1 MRIASNIQKVREK
14 IVEIY
19 DKAGLHPEKIALV
32 AATKNRDV
40 SQIKEAMEAGIK
52 IIGENR
58 LQEAK
63 RKMAFF
69 NTEAVQWHFIGH
81 LQTNKVKQVI
91 ELFGLIQSVD
101 SQHLIEEISRRALM
115 ANKKMRVLIE
125 VNVAKDPKKYGL
137 PPGDVLEFIRRN
149 STLEGVSIRGLMTIA
164 PMVEPQ
170 KTRPYFRRMKELF
183 ELVKVEKIP
192 EVKMK
197 WLSIGMS
204 DDFPVAVEEG
214 SNMLRLGRAIF
225 EGDD

>member
-14 IVEIY
+14 IVELY
-19 DKAGLHPEKIALV
+19 DKADLHPEKIALV

-40 SQIKEAMEAGIK
+40 SQIKEAMETGIK

-63 RKMAFF
+63 RKMACL
-69 NTEAVQWHFIGH
+69 NTEAVEWHFIGH
-81 LQTNKVKQVI
+81 LQRNKVKQVI

-101 SQHLIEEISRRALM
+101 SQRLIEEISRRALM
-115 ANKKMRVLIE
+115 VNKKMRVLIE
-125 VNVAKDPKKYGL
+125 VNAVKDPKKYGL
-137 PPGDVLEFIRRN
+137 PPEDVLEFIKRN

-164 PMVEPQ
+164 PMVELE

-183 ELVKVEKIP
+183 QLVKVEKIP
-192 EVKMK
+192 QVKMK
-197 WLSIGMS
+197 WLSMGMS

-214 SNMLRLGRAIF
+214 SNMLRLGRVIF
-225 EGDD
+225 QG

>member
-1 MRIASNIQKVREK
+1 MSIASNIRKVREK
-14 IVEIY
+14 IVETCS
-19 DKAGLHPEKIALV
+19 KAGLHPEKIALV
-32 AATKNRDV
+32 VATKNRDI
-40 SQIKEAMEAGIK
+40 SQVKEAMEAGIR

-63 RKMAFF
+63 RKMAFL
-69 NTEAVQWHFIGH
+69 NTEALEWHFIGH
-81 LQTNKVKQVI
+81 LQTNKVKQVV

-115 ANKKMRVLIE
+115 ANKKVRVLIE
-125 VNVAKDPKKYGL
+125 VNAAKDPKKYGL
-137 PPGDVLEFIRRN
+137 PPEDVLEFIRRN

-164 PMVEPQ
+164 PMIELE

-183 ELVKVEKIP
+183 ELIKAEEIP
-192 EVKMK
+192 GVKME
-197 WLSIGMS
+197 WLSMGMS

-225 EGDD
+225 QG

>member
-1 MRIASNIQKVREK
+1 MRIASNIRKVKEK
-14 IVEIY
+14 IVEICG
-19 DKAGLHPEKIALV
+19 KTSLHSEKIALV
-32 AATKNRDV
+32 AATKDRDV

-63 RKMAFF
+63 RKMAFL
-69 NTEAVQWHFIGH
+69 NTEAVEWHFIGH

-91 ELFGLIQSVD
+91 ELFQLIQSVD

-115 ANKKMRVLIE
+115 ANKKVRVLIE
-125 VNVAKDPKKYGL
+125 VNAAKDPKKYGL
-137 PPGDVLEFIRRN
+137 PPEDVLEFIRRN

-164 PMVEPQ
+164 PMVELE

-183 ELVKVEKIP
+183 ELVKAKEIRG
-192 EVKMK
+192 VKME
-197 WLSIGMS
+197 WLSMGMS

-225 EGDD
+225 QG

>member
-14 IVEIY
+14 IVEICS
-19 DKAGLHPEKIALV
+19 DAGLHPEKIALV

-40 SQIKEAMEAGIK
+40 SQIKEAIEAGIK

-63 RKMAFF
+63 RKMTFL
-69 NTEAVQWHFIGH
+69 NTEAVEWHFIGH

-101 SQHLIEEISRRALM
+101 SQHLIEEIGRRALM

-137 PPGDVLEFIRRN
+137 PPEDVLEFIRRN

-164 PMVEPQ
+164 PMVEPE

-183 ELVKVEKIP
+183 ELVKIEKIP

>member
-1 MRIASNIQKVREK
+1 MSIASNIRKVREK
-14 IVEIY
+14 IVETCS
-19 DKAGLHPEKIALV
+19 KAGLHPEKIALV
-32 AATKNRDV
+32 AATKNRDI
-40 SQIKEAMEAGIK
+40 SQVKEAMEAGIR

-63 RKMAFF
+63 RKMAFL
-69 NTEAVQWHFIGH
+69 NTEALEWHFIGH
-81 LQTNKVKQVI
+81 LQTNKVKQVV

-125 VNVAKDPKKYGL
+125 VNVVKDPKKYGL
-137 PPGDVLEFIRRN
+137 PPEDVLEFIRRN

-164 PMVEPQ
+164 PMVELE

-183 ELVKVEKIP
+183 ELVKAEEIP
-192 EVKMK
+192 GVKME
-197 WLSIGMS
+197 WLSMGMS
-204 DDFPVAVEEG
+204 DDFPVAVEEE

-225 EGDD
+225 QG

>member
-1 MRIASNIQKVREK
+1 MSIASNIRKVREK
-14 IVEIY
+14 IVETCS
-19 DKAGLHPEKIALV
+19 KAGLHPEKITLV
-32 AATKNRDV
+32 AATKDRPV
-40 SQIKEAMEAGIK
+40 PQIKEAMEAGIR

-63 RKMAFF
+63 RKIAFL
-69 NTEAVQWHFIGH
+69 NTEAMEWHFIGH
-81 LQTNKVKQVI
+81 LQTNKVKQVL

-115 ANKKMRVLIE
+115 ANKKTRVLIE
-125 VNVAKDPKKYGL
+125 VNAAKDPKKYGL
-137 PPGDVLEFIRRN
+137 PPEDVLEFIRRN

-164 PMVEPQ
+164 PMIELE

-183 ELVKVEKIP
+183 ELVKAKEIP
-192 EVKMK
+192 GVKME
-197 WLSIGMS
+197 WLSMGMS

-225 EGDD
+225 QG

>member
-14 IVEIY
+14 IVEICS
-19 DKAGLHPEKIALV
+19 DAGLHPEKIALV

-40 SQIKEAMEAGIK
+40 SQIKEATEAGIK

-63 RKMAFF
+63 RKMAIL
-69 NTEAVQWHFIGH
+69 NTETVEWDFIGH
-81 LQTNKVKQVI
+81 LQTNKVKQVT

-125 VNVAKDPKKYGL
+125 VNVAKDPEKYGL
-137 PPGDVLEFIRRN
+137 PPEDVLEFIKRN

-164 PMVEPQ
+164 PMVEPE

>member
-1 MRIASNIQKVREK
+1 MRIVSNIRKVKEK
-14 IVEIY
+14 IVEICSE
-19 DKAGLHPEKIALV
+19 AGLHSEKIALV

-40 SQIKEAMEAGIK
+40 SQIKEAVEAGIK

-63 RKMAFF
+63 RKMAFL
-69 NTEAVQWHFIGH
+69 NTEAVEWQFIGH

-101 SQHLIEEISRRALM
+101 SQHLIEEINRRALT
-115 ANKKMRVLIE
+115 ADKKMRVLIE

-149 STLEGVSIRGLMTIA
+149 STLEGVSIQGLMTIA
-164 PMVEPQ
+164 PMVEPE
-170 KTRPYFRRMKELF
+170 KTRPYFRKMKELF
-183 ELVKVEKIP
+183 ELVKAKEILG
-192 EVKMK
+192 VKME
-197 WLSIGMS
+197 WLSMGMS

-225 EGDD
+225 QG